1 MSRRTVTLIVG
12 VLVLIALAVG
22 GAQLPVQYA
31 AEAPGPTFNTLGSA
45 NGQQVIA
52 ISGRTPDKTSGNL
65 NMTTVSVYDHLD
77 LLSALR
83 GWFASDQSVVPREV
97 LFPPNETST
106 QIQRQNTQ
114 EFTSSQDSAIA
125 AALGKL
131 GYPNKIVV
139 VKLQK
144 GSPAAGRLAPGDTI
158 DAINGTSVANVA
170 NLTSTL
176 KKFSPGTA
184 LTVTSTRNGHPRTVR
199 IVSTKAP
206 DRSGAA
212 LGVFVSYQRVAPFK
226 VSIRLADVGGPSA
239 GLMFTLGILDKVGKD
254 DLTDGK
260 FIAGTGTIDPNGK
273 VGAIGGIP
281 LKMIAA
287 RRAGASV
294 FLVPA
299 ENCAEA
305 AGHDPAGLRLIKV
318 TSLDSALSALH
329 TLHAGGSPPHC

>member
-12 VLVLIALAVG
+12 VLVLVALAVG
-22 GAQLPVQYA
+22 GSQLPVQYA

-45 NGQQVIA
+45 NGRQVIA
-52 ISGRTPDKTSGNL
+52 ITGRTPDRTTGHL

-83 GWFASDQSVVPREV
+83 GWFASDQAVVPREV
-97 LFPPNETST
+97 LFPPNETPA
-106 QIQRQNTQ
+106 QIQQQNSQ

-131 GYPNKIVV
+131 GYPNKVVV
-139 VKLQK
+139 VKVEK
-144 GSPAAGRLAPGDTI
+144 GSPAAGKLGPGDSV
-158 DAINGTSVANVA
+158 DRVDGTPVTTVDS
-170 NLTSTL
+170 LTARL
-176 KKFSPGTA
+176 KKVTPGTPVA
-184 LTVTSTRNGHPRTVR
+184 VTLTHSGRSHTVR
-199 IVSTKAP
+199 VVTTKAP
-206 DRSGAA
+206 NRSGAA
-212 LGVFVSYQRVAPFK
+212 LGVFVSYQRVAPFT

-239 GLMFTLGILDKVGKD
+239 GLMFTLGILDKVGKS

-260 FIAGTGTIDPNGK
+260 FIAGTGTMDPSGK

-287 RRAGASV
+287 RQAGASV

-299 ENCAEA
+299 ANCAEA
-305 AGHDPAGLRLIKV
+305 VAHRPAGLRLIKV
-318 TSLDSALSALH
+318 SNLDGALAALH
-329 TLHAGGSPPHC
+329 TLHSGGSPPPC